1 MSSTDLYTQILGL
14 QSPWHIDRVELDEG
28 SQQVL
33 VFVRKSGSEQLACPQ
48 CGKHAPGYD
57 SRQRRWRHLDTCQFQ
72 TVLVCDA
79 PRVNCGEC
87 GIHAARLPW
96 AAPNSGFTTM
106 FENFVIAWLKEASTA
121 AVARMLGLSWTAIDG
136 IMARAVKRGRSR
148 KCSSAPAHTCI
159 DEVSSKRGHRYLS
172 IVSDGE
178 RGTVEF
184 IAEDRTTAALAP
196 WFASLS
202 AQQLAGIKTVS
213 MDMWAPFINV
223 VSSHLPDAQQK
234 ICFDKFH
241 IAKHLGDA
249 VNTVR
254 RRENKALIE
263 QGRDDLK
270 GTRFDWLR
278 NPQNFTRSQW
288 REFKELTDSVLKTAR
303 AWALREAAMSLW
315 HYASRTWAEK
325 QWKRWLSWAMRSR
338 LDPIKKVAKM
348 IRRHLWGIVNAVVH
362 AVDNA
367 PAESINSRIK
377 TVKVR
382 ARGFRNTRRMMD
394 AIYFHLGGLDMALRP
409 SEVHA
414 THTI

>member
-96 AAPNSGFTTM
+96 AAPNSGFTAM

-136 IMARAVKRGRSR
+136 IMARAVKGGRSR

-213 MDMWAPFINV
+213 MDMWAPFINGKR
-223 VSSHLPDAQQK
+223 QQ
-234 ICFDKFH
+234 IHTLAPENETCYDTRH
-241 IAKHLGDA
+241 GSRASTSAA
-249 VNTVR
+249 VLAVAIPPITVHR
-254 RRENKALIE
+254 
-263 QGRDDLK
+263 
-270 GTRFDWLR
+270 
-278 NPQNFTRSQW
+278 
-288 REFKELTDSVLKTAR
+288 
-303 AWALREAAMSLW
+303 
-315 HYASRTWAEK
+315 
-325 QWKRWLSWAMRSR
+325 
-338 LDPIKKVAKM
+338 
-348 IRRHLWGIVNAVVH
+348 
-362 AVDNA
+362 
-367 PAESINSRIK
+367 
-377 TVKVR
+377 
-382 ARGFRNTRRMMD
+382 
-394 AIYFHLGGLDMALRP
+394 
-409 SEVHA
+409 
-414 THTI
+414 